1 VSKKTS
7 ATRTPSIELAGDA
20 AQLVAAVERLHAGG
34 FDVAELTVGKATI
47 RLNRARG
54 GERDRDDQPAQPT
67 GIYAQHGGEF
77 LARVAAEVIPGVD
90 LQPAIG
96 RVG

>member
-1 VSKKTS
+1 
-7 ATRTPSIELAGDA
+7 
-20 AQLVAAVERLHAGG
+20 VAAVERLHAGG

-54 GERDRDDQPAQPT
+54 DDRDRDEQPAAPT

-77 LARVAAEVIPGVD
+77 LARVAAEVLPGVEF
-90 LQPAIG
+90 QPAIG